1 MEFAGLIAFAVLL
14 VAAAGVGDIFK
25 PAFERTP
32 QGANAF
38 SGSQPFGSR
47 TLRDGV
53 NFAGIRMSRRSSL
66 AGVIGGLRQSH
77 GKGSS
82 SSFYVWGADRRWRH
96 VHCDYNGNRLINGE
110 TVAVDLLDFHSTL
123 IHLTV
128 LDGPYSGWSLTEGD
142 GTIGSTF
149 AVGFGLFLIFAAR
162 AKWQR
167 DPDDSEVRYDG
178 RIPLIGVDEDSLL
191 HLSRSEKDAE

>member
-1 MEFAGLIAFAVLL
+1 MGLL
-14 VAAAGVGDIFK
+14 
-25 PAFERTP
+25 
-32 QGANAF
+32 
-38 SGSQPFGSR
+38 
-47 TLRDGV
+47 